1 MENRNG
7 VMSPEEVKAV
17 AEINE
22 ITQNLDKM
30 GKAQVLGFAS
40 ALNMVNATASEKP
53 KASTA

>member
-40 ALNMVNATASEKP
+40 ALNMVNATAAEKP
-53 KASTA
+53 KAATA